1 MCCRVGHFQPESAWE
16 HIHVIVYSVNA
27 LLLCQ
32 HNYLFANLVEE
43 MKCVNRTMLNV
54 ASEAGQQTLT
64 KQLTFLCFKKKKA
77 DLQWRAATRV
87 IQLTCPRRYSHML
100 PAKCFTCSGQVTLRS
115 VYAYRSLFTLP
126 VSVNQPPI
134 EVITQRTG
142 VLLGSLCC
150 QLLSCFVLLVGC
162 LFKQLHVPPALS

>member
-1 MCCRVGHFQPESAWE
+1 
-16 HIHVIVYSVNA
+16 
-27 LLLCQ
+27 
-32 HNYLFANLVEE
+32 
-43 MKCVNRTMLNV
+43 
-54 ASEAGQQTLT
+54 
-64 KQLTFLCFKKKKA
+64 
-77 DLQWRAATRV
+77 
-87 IQLTCPRRYSHML
+87 ML

-115 VYAYRSLFTLP
+115 VYAYQSLFTLP

-162 LFKQLHVPPALS
+162 LFKQLHVPPALSWWSDAEPSPHTHTQTNKLVYREEHVSYDRKGWPLHCMTGVWGWGFSVFVCSPGCSLFYKKKYCHCDRQQMIWSRQEEERGTVFS